1 VTLRSLAL
9 VLVAALS
16 LACTVP
22 LEPAER
28 LRLSNDTTSPVAVY
42 VNGGWVGTY
51 EAGKT
56 VDVPI
61 RGHGGPPFDVEVRSP
76 SGMVLSEITLTAEDV
91 RQVADGSMS
100 MATGGAV
107 PCGWI
112 DLAYGDDARPN
123 DDDPTAPKP
132 TAGGVC
138 P

>member
-51 EAGKT
+51 QAGAT

-61 RGHGGPPFDVEVRSP
+61 RGHGGPPFAIEVRSP
-76 SGMVLSEITLTAEDV
+76 SGMVLSGITLSAEDV

-112 DLAYGDDARPN
+112 DLAYGDDAGPGGA
-123 DDDPTAPKP
+123 DPAAPKP